1 MPKGYGLALLVLL
14 VVNWV
19 IGYGI
24 ISGLLSIV
32 SRLHWGAA

>member
-1 MPKGYGLALLVLL
+1 MPKGYFSALLVLL

-24 ISGLLSIV
+24 VYGLLAIL
-32 SRLHWGAA
+32 RHIHWAAA